1 MDTVQTALNERIKI
15 DAMEMCV
22 SMGLMVKQNEEKGH
36 PYYHHAPVS
45 LFSMPYPDDLLLGV
59 LESQE
64 SLSDMICGVISNPND
79 FVNGILGSFAKHD
92 AFMKRLM
99 DVSVKFNA

>member
-79 FVNGILGSFAKHD
+79 FVNGILGGFAKHD